1 MDGYNKE
8 RRARVADLLSDFTQ
22 LQQYIAAA
30 PDTPEDMDDYYT
42 EGWKVLRQC
51 SIDGQ
56 HILNCGADTT
66 VPRTRGGQE
75 EQDKAELQQV
85 HLDVFSR
92 RHMAQKIYLRQ
103 AAAQDWISNRDYVLQ
118 GERPH
123 SGHELQLQACDQELV
138 RRLATITDDAVYQ
151 TLQASDIQYGRWIG
165 EDPSVRAVQRWVRSR
180 RST

>member
-1 MDGYNKE
+1 MCSLCLESLDNKE

-66 VPRTRGGQE
+66 VPRARGGQE
-75 EQDKAELQQV
+75 EQDKAELQQS
-85 HLDVFSR
+85 VFSPTVQTLHTQTPR
-92 RHMAQKIYLRQ
+92 FIFL
-103 AAAQDWISNRDYVLQ
+103 VLQ
-118 GERPH
+118 LARLL
-123 SGHELQLQACDQELV
+123 SGRV
-138 RRLATITDDAVYQ
+138 RGQ
-151 TLQASDIQYGRWIG
+151 
-165 EDPSVRAVQRWVRSR
+165 DP
-180 RST
+180 